1 MRQEFIKELN
11 TETIER
17 LNRTLALYHR
27 GMISQTEAL
36 ELIEDRFFEEKS
48 MVETAYAEYTGGGIW
63 IFYGKF
69 WNGTYF
75 LTDDHGWTRLLTADP
90 SDLEVS
96 TFEEWQQEHLIRDL
110 KGDELKSFLK
120 DLVDYLLTKE
130 VDSIHRH
137 GMTEMEI
144 DDYIRI
150 WNNLII

>member
-17 LNRTLALYHR
+17 LNRTLDLYHR
-27 GMISQTEAL
+27 GMITQTEAL
-36 ELIEDRFFEEKS
+36 EEIEDLLFEEKS
-48 MVETAYAEYTGGGIW
+48 MVGSAYAEYTGGGIW

-75 LTDDHGWTRLLTADP
+75 LTDDYGCTRLLTADP

-110 KGDELKSFLK
+110 DGDERKSFLR
-120 DLVDYLLTKE
+120 DLTDYLLKQE
-130 VDSIHRH
+130 EDSIHRH
-137 GMTEMEI
+137 GLTEMEI
-144 DDYIRI
+144 NFYQ
-150 WNNLII
+150 NNWDL

>member
-17 LNRTLALYHR
+17 LNRTLDLYHR
-27 GMISQTEAL
+27 GMITQTEAM

-48 MVETAYAEYTGGGIW
+48 MVEKVYSEYTGGGIW

-69 WNGTYF
+69 WDGTYF
-75 LTDDHGWTRLLTADP
+75 LTDDYGWTRLLTADP

-110 KGDELKSFLK
+110 EGDERKSFLR
-120 DLVDYLLTKE
+120 DLLDYLLE
-130 VDSIHRH
+130 QEEDSIHRH
-137 GMTEMEI
+137 GLTEMEI
-144 DDYIRI
+144 NWYR
-150 WNNLII
+150 NNWDLY